1 MKKLRIIVTILFL
14 SLVLVVMTSCEVSRH
29 AENGRHRGWFHR
41 HDNHRRQHK
50 GAVLII
56 IPDTKSNRERY
67 NDPD

>member
-1 MKKLRIIVTILFL
+1 MKRLRYLLTIIFL
-14 SLVLVVMTSCEVSRH
+14 SLILGGMTSCEVSRH

-41 HDNHRRQHK
+41 SDDHRRQHK

-56 IPDTKSNRERY
+56 TPDTRSNRERY